1 MWIRGADKWEHTEKG
16 CLSCQW
22 WYLFPL
28 SLLLCLPNYLC
39 CLWVHGER
47 EGGLFFSEDGC
58 QLYILPLILKTGGGA
73 ICVSSGRDQI
83 TVSKKNEVHLSAGAR
98 SIRVYKSLFWG
109 LRSVCGKVSVLFSK
123 ILSSQ
128 PAFPYY
134 SCFSCLNINSKI
146 KWVFSWSFYVIS
158 SCLFLSSLIFFPS
171 SLLTYTFPHIVIFS
185 LSIFSFSSSST
196 TLLDNETGNSC
207 YGAYKPCSHDYFHNT
222 SPELLHKITESF
234 RLKETSGGHLVQHFP
249 YLSSQLR
256 SLPETVFSW
265 ILGVS
270 KNGDSITS
278 LSVWP
283 HSQ

>member
-1 MWIRGADKWEHTEKG
+1 MWIRRADKWEHTEKG

-58 QLYILPLILKTGGGA
+58 QLYILPLILKTGRGA
-73 ICVSSGRDQI
+73 ICVSSCRDQI

-196 TLLDNETGNSC
+196 TLLDNE
-207 YGAYKPCSHDYFHNT
+207 
-222 SPELLHKITESF
+222 
-234 RLKETSGGHLVQHFP
+234 RLETPVMGHINHVVMIIFIILP
-249 YLSSQLR
+249 LNYYIKSQNH
-256 SLPETVFSW
+256 
-265 ILGVS
+265 LGWKRPLEV
-270 KNGDSITS
+270 I
-278 LSVWP
+278 
-283 HSQ
+283 